1 MKILLDTPV
10 LLWVAAD
17 SVHLDDAARR
27 LILDEGNEL
36 HFSAV
41 SIWEIGLRGA
51 SGFDGPP
58 VDLRLLR
65 RGLLD
70 AGYVEVPVRS
80 EHAMGVGVF
89 EDLPVDSFA
98 RLLLA
103 QARHEGLMLMT
114 AKPGLIAHKEGILP
128 I

>member
-10 LLWVAAD
+10 LFWVAAD
-17 SVHLDDAARR
+17 SVHLDDKARR
-27 LILDEGNEL
+27 LVLDEGNEL
-36 HFSAV
+36 FFSAA

-51 SGFDGPP
+51 TAFDGPP
-58 VDLRLLR
+58 VDVRLLR
-65 RGLLD
+65 RGLID
-70 AGYVEVPVRS
+70 AGYREVPVRS
-80 EHAMGVGVF
+80 EHAMAVGEF

-103 QARHEGLMLMT
+103 QARYEGLMLMT
-114 AKPGLIAHKEGILP
+114 AKPGLIAHKSGILA

>member
-10 LLWVAAD
+10 LVWVAAD
-17 SVHLDDAARR
+17 SVQLDDRARK
-27 LILDEGNEL
+27 LILDESNEL
-36 HFSAV
+36 YFSAA

-51 SGFDGPP
+51 SSFDGPP
-58 VDLRLLR
+58 VEMRLLR

-70 AGYVEVPVRS
+70 AGYHEIPLRS
-80 EHAMGVGVF
+80 EHAMAIREF

-103 QARHEGLMLMT
+103 QARYEGLMLMT
-114 AKPGLIAHKEGILP
+114 AKPGLIAHKAGILP

>member
-10 LLWVAAD
+10 LIWVAAD
-17 SVHLDDAARR
+17 SVHLDDKARR
-27 LILDEGNEL
+27 LILDDGNDL
-36 HFSAV
+36 YFSAA

-51 SGFDGPP
+51 SSFDGPP
-58 VDLRLLR
+58 VDVRLLR

-70 AGYVEVPVRS
+70 AGYTEVPVRS
-80 EHAMGVGVF
+80 EHAMAVSEF
-89 EDLPVDSFA
+89 ADLPVDSFA

-103 QARHEGLMLMT
+103 QARYEGLMLMS
-114 AKPGLIAHKEGILP
+114 AKPGLIAHKAGILP

>member
-10 LLWVAAD
+10 LVWVAAD
-17 SVHLDDAARR
+17 SVHLDDRARK
-27 LILDEGNEL
+27 LILDESNEL
-36 HFSAV
+36 YFSAA

-51 SGFDGPP
+51 SSFDGPP
-58 VDLRLLR
+58 VEMRLLR

-70 AGYVEVPVRS
+70 AGYREIPLRS
-80 EHAMGVGVF
+80 EHAMAIREF

-103 QARHEGLMLMT
+103 QARYEGLMLMT
-114 AKPGLIAHKEGILP
+114 AKPGLIAHKAGILP

>member
-17 SVHLDDAARR
+17 SVQLDDRARR

-36 HFSAV
+36 HFSAA
-41 SIWEIGLRGA
+41 SIWEISLRGA
-51 SGFDGPP
+51 SSFDGPP
-58 VDLRLLR
+58 VDVRLLR

-70 AGYVEVPVRS
+70 AGYREVPVRS
-80 EHAMGVGVF
+80 EHAMAVSEF
-89 EDLPVDSFA
+89 ADLPVDSFA

-103 QARHEGLMLMT
+103 QARYEGLMLMS
-114 AKPGLIAHKEGILP
+114 AKPGLIAHKAGILP

>member
-17 SVHLDDAARR
+17 SVELDEPARR
-27 LILDEGNEL
+27 LILDDGNDL
-36 HFSAV
+36 YFSAA

-51 SGFDGPP
+51 SSFDGPP
-58 VDLRLLR
+58 VDVRMLR

-70 AGYVEVPVRS
+70 AGYREVPLRS
-80 EHAMGVGVF
+80 EHAMAVGDF

-103 QARHEGLMLMT
+103 QARYEGLLLMT
-114 AKPGLIAHKEGILP
+114 AKPGLIAQKAGILP

>member
-10 LLWVAAD
+10 LVWVAAD
-17 SVHLDDAARR
+17 SVHLDDRARK
-27 LILDEGNEL
+27 LILDESNEL
-36 HFSAV
+36 YFSAASV
-41 SIWEIGLRGA
+41 WEIGLRGA
-51 SGFDGPP
+51 SSFDGPP
-58 VDLRLLR
+58 VEMRLLR

-70 AGYVEVPVRS
+70 AGYREIPLRS
-80 EHAMGVGVF
+80 EHAMAIREF

-103 QARHEGLMLMT
+103 QARYEGLMLMT
-114 AKPGLIAHKEGILP
+114 AKPGLIAHKAGILP

>member
-1 MKILLDTPV
+1 LKILLDTPV

-17 SVHLDDAARR
+17 SVELDDKARR
-27 LILDEGNEL
+27 LILDEGNAL
-36 HFSAV
+36 YFSAA

-51 SGFDGPP
+51 SSFDGPP
-58 VDLRLLR
+58 IDVRLLR

-70 AGYVEVPVRS
+70 AGYGEVPVRS
-80 EHAMGVGVF
+80 EHAMAVSEF
-89 EDLPVDSFA
+89 ADLPVDSFA

-103 QARHEGLMLMT
+103 QARYEGLMLMS
-114 AKPGLIAHKEGILP
+114 AKPGLIAHKAGILP

>member
-10 LLWVAAD
+10 LVWVAAD
-17 SVHLDDAARR
+17 SVHLDDRARK
-27 LILDEGNEL
+27 LILDESNEL
-36 HFSAV
+36 YFSAA

-51 SGFDGPP
+51 SSFDGPP
-58 VDLRLLR
+58 VEMRLLR

-70 AGYVEVPVRS
+70 AGYREIPLRS
-80 EHAMGVGVF
+80 EHAMAIREF

-103 QARHEGLMLMT
+103 QARYEGLMLMS
-114 AKPGLIAHKEGILP
+114 AKPGLIAHKAGILP

>member
-10 LLWVAAD
+10 LVWVAAD
-17 SVHLDDAARR
+17 SVELDDKARR

-36 HFSAV
+36 YFSAA

-51 SGFDGPP
+51 SSFDGPP
-58 VDLRLLR
+58 VDVRLLR

-70 AGYVEVPVRS
+70 AGYREVPVRS
-80 EHAMGVGVF
+80 EHAMAVREF

-103 QARHEGLMLMT
+103 QARYEGLMLMS
-114 AKPGLIAHKEGILP
+114 AKPGLIAHKAGILP

>member
-10 LLWVAAD
+10 LVWVAAD
-17 SVHLDDAARR
+17 SVELDDKARR

-36 HFSAV
+36 YFSAA

-51 SGFDGPP
+51 SSFDGPP
-58 VDLRLLR
+58 VDVRLLR

-70 AGYVEVPVRS
+70 AGYCEVPVRS
-80 EHAMGVGVF
+80 EHAMAVREF

-103 QARHEGLMLMT
+103 QARYEGLMLMS
-114 AKPGLIAHKEGILP
+114 AKPGLIAHKAGILP

>member
-10 LLWVAAD
+10 LVWVAAD
-17 SVHLDDAARR
+17 SVQLDDKARR

-36 HFSAV
+36 YFSAA

-51 SGFDGPP
+51 SSFDGPP
-58 VDLRLLR
+58 VDVRLLR

-70 AGYVEVPVRS
+70 AGYREVPVRS
-80 EHAMGVGVF
+80 EHAMAVHEF

-103 QARHEGLMLMT
+103 QARYEGLMLMS
-114 AKPGLIAHKEGILP
+114 AKPGLIAHKAGILP

>member
-10 LLWVAAD
+10 LFWVAAD
-17 SVHLDDAARR
+17 SMHLDDKARR
-27 LILDEGNEL
+27 LILDEANDL

-51 SGFDGPP
+51 ASFDGPGLD
-58 VDLRLLR
+58 VRLLR
-65 RGLLD
+65 RGLID
-70 AGYVEVPVRS
+70 AGYIEVPLRS
-80 EHAMGVGVF
+80 EHAMAVGEF
-89 EDLPVDSFA
+89 EDLPVDPFA

-103 QARHEGLMLMT
+103 QARYEGMMLMT
-114 AKPGLIAHKEGILP
+114 AKPGLIAHKTGILA